1 MSANE
6 EVGESARSNETG
18 DRFVRDQYQ
27 AGPGPDTNLSWPPG
41 LAGWLAGTKDGRGSQ
56 GNVVFYI
63 FIFLTEC

>member
-41 LAGWLAGTKDGRGSQ
+41 LAGRLGLRTDGAHRA
-56 GNVVFYI
+56 NVVFFI